1 MYEAK
6 PLLDEYQK
14 NLEAGGPYWKWAPNV
29 CRMSFLTDTIRI
41 EVDTSEETGAK
52 DWNYID
58 AVEIHGSTSIQA
70 GALRQ
75 KSNIGATGGRVTSNV
90 NVVYVPNLNAHGDDY
105 FEYTANDCTGGVN
118 DTPMLIV
125 GAVSVT
131 NAAEQLNFSALVADI
146 ETVSSQLVIEI
157 TALPPGTASH
167 FYDGPTLVS
176 PSALPHRLTNALNV
190 LSFRFDSLVGL
201 EGFQVSDGKR

>member
-90 NVVYVPNLNAHGDDY
+90 KVVYVPTTLTVMIISSTRPM
-105 FEYTANDCTGGVN
+105 TALAT
-118 DTPMLIV
+118 LF
-125 GAVSVT
+125 A
-131 NAAEQLNFSALVADI
+131 SASLD
-146 ETVSSQLVIEI
+146 SSQ
-157 TALPPGTASH
+157 
-167 FYDGPTLVS
+167 S
-176 PSALPHRLTNALNV
+176 PSAVSMTR
-190 LSFRFDSLVGL
+190 RCSLL
-201 EGFQVSDGKR
+201 ML

>member
-1 MYEAK
+1 
-6 PLLDEYQK
+6 
-14 NLEAGGPYWKWAPNV
+14 
-29 CRMSFLTDTIRI
+29 MSFLTDTIRI
-41 EVDTSEETGAK
+41 EVDTSEETGAT

-90 NVVYVPNLNAHGDDY
+90 KVVYVPNLNAHGDDS
-105 FEYTANDCTGGVN
+105 FEYTANDCTGDTFRASEPGLVSIAIDGVN

-125 GAVSVT
+125 DAASVT
-131 NAAEQLNFSALVADI
+131 NTDGQLNFSALVADI
-146 ETVSSQLVIEI
+146 ETVNSQLVIEI